1 MWKGRL
7 NSRQRQRR
15 EGLVGAAVYSMYSM
29 GMVMVMFMFSDVRLV
44 VGERGVGVVTTG
56 VPRTSRAPRKELRH
70 LRVRQR
76 VEHPLV
82 VRVLRDVVGDDQP
95 ELLAAVQSVGDDLLG
110 VVLDL
115 ALGARLVRRGAIVL
129 LPVLRLRFVLARERH
144 RAPRRALA
152 EGAVDAEL
160 LLAAGQQRLAKRLDK
175 PARDDLL
182 DLIRPLR
189 VLPTAATPWRGVA
202 S

>member
-70 LRVRQR
+70 PRVRQR

-95 ELLAAVQSVGDDLLG
+95 
-110 VVLDL
+110 
-115 ALGARLVRRGAIVL
+115 
-129 LPVLRLRFVLARERH
+129 
-144 RAPRRALA
+144 
-152 EGAVDAEL
+152 
-160 LLAAGQQRLAKRLDK
+160 
-175 PARDDLL
+175 
-182 DLIRPLR
+182 
-189 VLPTAATPWRGVA
+189 
-202 S
+202 